1 MSISEKRAQQI
12 IREEL
17 IAEVILRSDPD
28 EILREGIFDYIPLGS
43 IVSFI
48 CRGAQITRDVPG
60 LEGLTK
66 RAIETLTQKLVTAVP
81 FIQENDPI
89 TGQPTVFV
97 RAMGNVVQTILTEGE
112 CGEMRRL
119 FSPAGC
125 PDLAELVIRAALIE
139 TGLEV
144 ILADV
149 GRHMGF
155 NQEGFKSFLGTG
167 VAVGEETLVQAIL
180 DSAVMSEL
188 TQALADFFCETFGAD
203 FGMAPGTGEA
213 AESLG
218 DRASRGFS
226 GAIDAVTS
234 GASQLGDNVEGML
247 GGAGE

>member
-1 MSISEKRAQQI
+1 
-12 IREEL
+12 
-17 IAEVILRSDPD
+17 
-28 EILREGIFDYIPLGS
+28 
-43 IVSFI
+43 
-48 CRGAQITRDVPG
+48 
-60 LEGLTK
+60 
-66 RAIETLTQKLVTAVP
+66 
-81 FIQENDPI
+81 
-89 TGQPTVFV
+89 
-97 RAMGNVVQTILTEGE
+97 
-112 CGEMRRL
+112 
-119 FSPAGC
+119 
-125 PDLAELVIRAALIE
+125 
-139 TGLEV
+139 
-144 ILADV
+144 V